1 MARVERFPAGR
12 SLAAGVAGQIR
23 REVVGR
29 DLPVG
34 SVLGTEAGLRERYG
48 VTRAVLREA
57 TLLTEHQEV
66 ARMRRGPG
74 GGLVV
79 MDQTGDPIIDAAVL
93 HLHRSRVGLDDIVE
107 ARLVLAEIAAELA
120 PTRLADA
127 DRLRLRS
134 LASPPPAL
142 DRELA
147 TITGN
152 PALELYVDIIG
163 RLTLLYPTARPPA
176 TPATSA
182 APAAVIEAIVAGDG
196 GRAQRRMRAH
206 LEAEA
211 ASLRRCRTA
220 RRTLDPAAI
229 FSGNAAERLAR
240 DIFDEIVAAG
250 LAPGAFLGHE
260 AQLVERRG
268 TSRVVLRQAL
278 RLLEYHHL
286 AVTRRGPGGGWFVCA
301 PSTAAATEVVAIE
314 LARRGITMRHLAE
327 VWVALVLAMVDRLI
341 ERLDV
346 RRAWALDDVLRRET
360 RALDEAFS
368 PAAYAFHATIAM
380 LAGNPALELLAL
392 ILIRVV
398 LLHQVGEVP
407 TGARPAVEMA
417 VHLDHKGIVEAI
429 RERDRDLARRRVRAL
444 IASIGSHLVSD
455 RVLDAADAA
464 SRDAR
469 ARRSRR
475 SRSAFPIESVP
486 RQRLHPRR

>member
-1 MARVERFPAGR
+1 MARVERFPVGR
-12 SLAAGVAGQIR
+12 SLAAGVARQIR

-29 DLPVG
+29 HLPVG
-34 SVLGTEAGLRERYG
+34 SVLGTEAGLRERYR

-79 MDQTGDPIIDAAVL
+79 MDQTGDPIVDAAVL

-107 ARLVLAEIAAELA
+107 ARIVLAEIAAELA
-120 PTRLADA
+120 PRRLADT
-127 DRLRLRS
+127 DRLRLRG
-134 LASPPPAL
+134 LAGPPSAL

-163 RLTLLYPTARPPA
+163 RLALLYPTAAPPA
-176 TPATSA
+176 TPATA
-182 APAAVIEAIVAGDG
+182 APSAVIEAIVAGDC
-196 GRAQRRMRAH
+196 GRAQRRMRAD

-211 ASLRRCRTA
+211 AALRRCRAT
-220 RRTLDPAAI
+220 RRTLDPASI

-240 DIFDEIVAAG
+240 DIFDEIGAAG
-250 LAPGAFLGHE
+250 LAPGAFLGRE
-260 AQLVERRG
+260 AQLVERRR

-286 AVTRRGPGGGWFVCA
+286 AVARRGPGGGWFVCA

-314 LARRGITMRHLAE
+314 LARRGITMTHLAE

-341 ERLDV
+341 ERPDD
-346 RRAWALDDVLRRET
+346 RRAAALDDVLRRET

-392 ILIRVV
+392 VLIRVV

-417 VHLDHKGIVEAI
+417 VHLDHKAIVEAI
-429 RERDRDLARRRVRAL
+429 RERDRHLARRRVRGL
-444 IASIGSHLVSD
+444 IDSISSHLVSQVD
-455 RVLDAADAA
+455 RGPE
-464 SRDAR
+464 
-469 ARRSRR
+469 RSGVV
-475 SRSAFPIESVP
+475 SVEGSP
-486 RQRLHPRR
+486 